1 MEELSDK
8 EFKKIMIKFNRDSEK
23 HLGEFN
29 ELKNYVV
36 EIKQVK
42 NGILDLEH
50 KVECLTNRMNT
61 AEDRISEM
69 EDNQSENKQLI
80 KQLETNLNK
89 ANRSTQER
97 K

>member
-8 EFKKIMIKFNRDSEK
+8 EFKKTMIKFNRDSKK

-42 NGILDLEH
+42 NGILYLEQ
-50 KVECLTNRMNT
+50 KVECLTNRVNT